1 MTRQHPNT
9 TCQQVDTLQSGQ
21 FQIVPRAVTD
31 LIPYA
36 RNARTHSDAQ
46 VVQIAASIKEF
57 GFVNPILTH
66 GDGVVAGHGRLLAA
80 RKLGM
85 ATVPTLDLSHLTK
98 TQARA
103 YVLADNQLAV
113 NAGWDA
119 EMLTLELIDL
129 KADGVDLD
137 LLGFLDLDELLDA
150 AGSTGSDNSAPD
162 LSTRPGLFS
171 NDQIIEEVIRTWP
184 HPKDAAE
191 VVAGIITPAMAMA
204 QFNRLAQGGK
214 DGYYISTLWNGHR
227 LATDAIQAKSFMTKC
242 DDPAFQKQGAK
253 WMVENGRLT
262 HPSHYIKGS
271 TVGWAGHGQ
280 VVMEFRPE
288 IARDIYLKF
297 CKPGARVLD
306 PCHGWGGRAIGWLAA
321 DLGGHYVGFDPG
333 TQTSAGWREMVAFLK
348 QSATTSTAEN
358 QCLPFED
365 SKLEPESF
373 DFALTSP
380 PYFDTEKYSDEKT
393 NSLNRYK
400 TIKAWTEGFYKPFI
414 LKTMDALKPG
424 CVFLLNVGNKK
435 YPLSDIAAR
444 IAEDAGATVSKHEGA
459 VIGRPDADKTD
470 EETNEDFLIIQKAV
484 RP

>member
-1 MTRQHPNT
+1 MKSNT
-9 TCQQVDTLQSGQ
+9 LAIEQRNV
-21 FQIVPRAVTD
+21 AD

-36 RNARTHSDAQ
+36 RNARTHSEAQ
-46 VVQIAASIKEF
+46 VAQIAAFIAEF
-57 GFVNPILTH
+57 GFTNPILTR
-66 GDGVVAGHGRLLAA
+66 GDAFVAGHGRLLAA

-85 ATVPTLDLSHLTK
+85 AAVPCLDLSHLTE

-103 YVLADNQLAV
+103 YVLADNQLAM
-113 NAGWDA
+113 NAGWDS
-119 EMLTLELIDL
+119 EMLALELVEL
-129 KADGVDLD
+129 KAEGVDLS
-137 LLGFLDLDELLDA
+137 LLGFDDVDALLDA
-150 AGSTGSDNSAPD
+150 AAEGGGASEGPD
-162 LSTRPGLFS
+162 LSGKAGLFS

-214 DGYYISTLWNGHR
+214 DGYYISALWNPHR
-227 LATDAIQAKSFMTKC
+227 LATDALGGGNFIDAC
-242 DDPAFQKQGAK
+242 DDPKFQKVGAQ
-253 WMVENGRLT
+253 WIVNNDRLR
-262 HPSHYIKGS
+262 HPTNYVKESSIGWVGKGQL
-271 TVGWAGHGQ
+271 VG
-280 VVMEFRPE
+280 EFRPE

-333 TQTSAGWREMVAFLK
+333 TQTSAGWREMVAFLS

-358 QCLPFED
+358 HCLPFED
-365 SKLEPESF
+365 SNLEPESF

-400 TIKAWTEGFYKPFI
+400 TIKTWTEGFYRPFI
-414 LKTMDALKPG
+414 LKTLAALKPG
-424 CVFLLNVGNKK
+424 AVFLLNVGNKK
-435 YPLSDIAAR
+435 YPLSHIAAR
-444 IAEDAGATVSKHEGA
+444 IAEEAGATVGKHEGA
-459 VIGRPDADKTD
+459 VIGRPDADKTE
-470 EETNEDFLIIQKAV
+470 EETNEDFLIIKKAV